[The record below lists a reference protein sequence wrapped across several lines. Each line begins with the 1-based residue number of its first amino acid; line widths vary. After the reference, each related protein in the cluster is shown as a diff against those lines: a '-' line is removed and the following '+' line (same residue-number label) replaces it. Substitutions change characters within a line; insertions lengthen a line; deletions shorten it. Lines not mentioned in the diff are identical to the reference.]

1 MIYHFTSHQIPFR
14 VLEYKPSV
22 YSTWY
27 IYNVSYANGIG
38 QNWSS
43 RSSIQIVVQNW
54 HLINLTSW
62 FFFHWWHK
70 FGHIYISKR
79 NLFQKYA
86 KRTWSPCSW
95 FEDPVRFLGS
105 TGDRQLKSLEFA
117 WYKISWNLSK
127 FELIQTT
134 LWKILKN

>member
-1 MIYHFTSHQIPFR
+1 MFIVLDIYT
-14 VLEYKPSV
+14 
-22 YSTWY
+22 
-27 IYNVSYANGIG
+27 YNVSYANGIG

-86 KRTWSPCSW
+86 KRTWSPCSS
-95 FEDPVRFLGS
+95 FEDPGRFLGS

-134 LWKILKN
+134 LLSFCTWFLTFSSLKFRVWWTGFFS